1 MGKRK
6 AEPAADAP
14 SSTQKPKKPKT
25 RSSKR
30 AAAEAKKQA
39 TEAAARA
46 AEVAADMQAAAQMA
60 AQVADEVSADQTPD
74 DEVAPRVE
82 PPPPPATPPAP
93 DDDDDD
99 DEAAAAAAAEAV
111 PGAPGTVPAAA
122 TPKKKKSLPLEL
134 SDKQRK
140 DLADHVRRHPILYD
154 HSVKGWNV
162 AAKRE
167 PIWRAWAD
175 QEGLDRTHHSTTQ
188 PEFIIYYL

>member
-25 RSSKR
+25 RSSKK
-30 AAAEAKKQA
+30 AAAEARKQA
-39 TEAAARA
+39 NEAAARA
-46 AEVAADMQAAAQMA
+46 AEVAAEMQAAAQMA
-60 AQVADEVSADQTPD
+60 AEVAEEVSADKTPD

-93 DDDDDD
+93 DDDDD
-99 DEAAAAAAAEAV
+99 EAAAPAAV
-111 PGAPGTVPAAA
+111 PGAPGTVPAA
-122 TPKKKKSLPLEL
+122 TPTKKKKSLPLEL
-134 SDKQRK
+134 TDKQRK
-140 DLADHVRRHPILYD
+140 DLADYVKRHPILYD
-154 HSVKGWNV
+154 HGVKGWNV

-167 PIWRAWAD
+167 PIWRSWAE